1 MYRYN
6 VSSGGRTVGR
16 AEVEKEGLYWLVRV
30 SCEPVSEAFLRV
42 SAENI
47 NKHLPLGILIPQSGT
62 LTLERRIARSRF
74 CFYPDTVLTLDESP
88 RWEDFSGEAAGWML
102 PGARACHKDGGWLI
116 CVPAMREKPFAC
128 MPLFCFFRLIMRQEK
143 QYWLLELDGEM
154 NPLMPEKLP
163 ES

>member
-1 MYRYN
+1 MYRYD
-6 VSSGGRTVGR
+6 VFFEGSAVGK
-16 AEVEKEGLYWLVRV
+16 AEVEADGLYWQVRVACAPAGEGLVR
-30 SCEPVSEAFLRV
+30 A

-47 NKHLPLGILIPQSGT
+47 SERLMLGVLAPKDGT
-62 LTLERRIARSRF
+62 LVLSRRIARSRF

-88 RWEDFSGEAAGWML
+88 RWDDFSGKAAGWML
-102 PGARACHKDGGWLI
+102 PGARACRNDRGWL
-116 CVPAMREKPFAC
+116 VYLPAARDKPFAC
-128 MPLFCFFRLIMRQEK
+128 IPLFCFFRLTMRQEK